1 MGPCRLFPL
10 LLLVIIGLMIYTLFR
25 RSNSKESLNNIE
37 SVLNIL
43 KQRYAKGEISKDEFE
58 RMKREINLC
67 GEGTHTL

>member
-67 GEGTHTL
+67 G